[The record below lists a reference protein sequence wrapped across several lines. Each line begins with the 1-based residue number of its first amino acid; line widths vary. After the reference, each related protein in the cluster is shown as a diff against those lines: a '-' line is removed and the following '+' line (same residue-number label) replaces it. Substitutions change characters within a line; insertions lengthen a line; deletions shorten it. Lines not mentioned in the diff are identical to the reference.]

1 MIINEYDKIVNKF
14 NTLKEINFETENIYS
29 NIAYQTTKITFEYNE
44 IIEEKDKIILED
56 IQNNYS
62 NHLVIYDDIAT
73 NILNITFEYEKLII
87 ERDLLYERARVED
100 GIIDIREVIIDPIIY
115 NNLKERILNIVEVYN
130 ENIEKYIIL
139 SEKIQELSIIY
150 NSVITR
156 TQPNLYNDG

>member
-115 NNLKERILNIVEVYN
+115 NNLKEL
-130 ENIEKYIIL
+130 
-139 SEKIQELSIIY
+139 
-150 NSVITR
+150 
-156 TQPNLYNDG
+156 